1 MFDWLKSVLGKRT
14 HQVAQS
20 WDTPQEI
27 REKLWC
33 VPRGIDPALIKN
45 SRNGEA
51 SPPNYGKSILDNGAQ
66 SVDGSEGIRESAD

>member
-1 MFDWLKSVLGKRT
+1 MFDWLKSLLGKRS
-14 HQVAQS
+14 HRVAQS

-51 SPPNYGKSILDNGAQ
+51 SPPNNGKDTDAQ
-66 SVDGSEGIRESAD
+66 TVDGSEGIRESAD

>member
-1 MFDWLKSVLGKRT
+1 MFDWLMSLLGKRS
-14 HQVAQS
+14 HRVAQS

-51 SPPNYGKSILDNGAQ
+51 SPPNIVLSTKDTWPDQ
-66 SVDGSEGIRESAD
+66 